1 MTETNDLDIVKS
13 IAYKY
18 RNIDAKDSFLD
29 ELIGEGYLGLAKAL
43 FGWKPKMASKMTYKY
58 VCINNAMLDYLR
70 KSTRNNNEI
79 NLEEGVEECLDEC
92 LDPEEIMIRKEEI
105 SEAEAKVLEIIS
117 ELSVR
122 EQDVLFNHILSD
134 EPDTLRTVA
143 KRYSCSKD
151 SIMRDK
157 KRILNM
163 LAIQNE
169 ITYV

>member
-1 MTETNDLDIVKS
+1 MEITNNDLDIVKS

-18 RNIDAKDSFLD
+18 RSVDAKDSFLD
-29 ELIGEGYLGLAKAL
+29 ELIGEGCLGLARAL
-43 FGWKPKMASKMTYKY
+43 IGWKPKVASRTTYNY
-58 VCINNAMLDYLR
+58 ACINNAMLDYLR

-79 NLEEGVEECLDEC
+79 NIEEGVDECLSDC

-105 SEAEAKVLEIIS
+105 NEAEQIVIEIIS
-117 ELSVR
+117 ELTVR
-122 EQDVLFNHILSD
+122 EQDVLFNHVLSD

-157 KRILNM
+157 KRILER
-163 LAIQNE
+163 IK
-169 ITYV
+169 I

>member
-1 MTETNDLDIVKS
+1 MKIINNDLDLVKS

-29 ELIGEGYLGLAKAL
+29 ELVGEGCLGLAKAL
-43 FGWKPKMASKMTYKY
+43 LGWKPKKASKPTYKY
-58 VCINNAMLDYLR
+58 ICINNAMLDYLR

-79 NLEEGVEECLDEC
+79 NIEEGVEECFEDC

-134 EPDTLRTVA
+134 EPDTLRTIT

-157 KRILNM
+157 KRILER
-163 LAIQNE
+163 LKI
-169 ITYV
+169 

>member
-1 MTETNDLDIVKS
+1 MDNDLDIVKS

-18 RNIDAKDSFLD
+18 RNVDAKDSFLD
-29 ELIGEGYLGLAKAL
+29 ELVGEGCVGLARAL
-43 FGWKPKMASKMTYKY
+43 LEWKPKLASKATYKY
-58 VCINNAMLDYLR
+58 TCINNAMLDYLR

-79 NLEEGVEECLDEC
+79 NLEEGVEECLDDC
-92 LDPEEIMIRKEEI
+92 LDPEEIIIRKEEI

-122 EQDVLFNHILSD
+122 EQDVLFNHVLSD
-134 EPDTLRTVA
+134 EPDTLRTIA

-157 KRILNM
+157 KRILER
-163 LAIQNE
+163 LKI
-169 ITYV
+169 

>member
-1 MTETNDLDIVKS
+1 METNDLDTVKS

-18 RNIDAKDSFLD
+18 RNVDAKDSFLD
-29 ELIGEGYLGLAKAL
+29 ELVGEGCIGLARAL
-43 FGWKPKMASKMTYKY
+43 LEWKPKLASKATYNY
-58 VCINNAMLDYLR
+58 TCINNAMLDYLR

-79 NLEEGVEECLDEC
+79 NLEEGVEEYLDEC

-122 EQDVLFNHILSD
+122 EQDVLFNHVLSD
-134 EPDTLRTVA
+134 EPDTLRTIA

-157 KRILNM
+157 KRILER
-163 LAIQNE
+163 LKI
-169 ITYV
+169 

>member
-1 MTETNDLDIVKS
+1 MEINDLDIVKN

-18 RNIDAKDSFLD
+18 RNVDAKDSFLD
-29 ELIGEGYLGLAKAL
+29 ELVGEGCLGLARAL
-43 FGWKPKMASKMTYKY
+43 LEWKPKLASKATYKY
-58 VCINNAMLDYLR
+58 TCINNAMLDYLR

-79 NLEEGVEECLDEC
+79 NIEEGVDECFEDC

-105 SEAEAKVLEIIS
+105 NEAEQIVIEIIS
-117 ELSVR
+117 ELTVR

-157 KRILNM
+157 KRILEK
-163 LAIQNE
+163 IK
-169 ITYV
+169 I

>member
-1 MTETNDLDIVKS
+1 MEITNNDLDMVKS

-18 RNIDAKDSFLD
+18 RSVDAKDSFLD
-29 ELIGEGYLGLAKAL
+29 ELIGEGCVGLAKAL
-43 FGWKPKMASKMTYKY
+43 FSWKPKKASKTTYKY
-58 VCINNAMLDYLR
+58 TCINNAMLDYLR

-79 NLEEGVEECLDEC
+79 NIEEGVDEC
-92 LDPEEIMIRKEEI
+92 FEDCLNPEEIMIRKEEI
-105 SEAEAKVLEIIS
+105 NEAEAKVLEIIS

-122 EQDVLFNHILSD
+122 EQDVLFNHVLSD

-157 KRILNM
+157 KRILERLKM
-163 LAIQNE
+163 
-169 ITYV
+169 

>member
-1 MTETNDLDIVKS
+1 MTETNDLDLVKS

-18 RNIDAKDSFLD
+18 RNIDAKNSFLD
-29 ELIGEGYLGLAKAL
+29 ELVGEGCLGLAKAL
-43 FGWKPKMASKMTYKY
+43 LGWKPKKASKPTYKY
-58 VCINNAMLDYLR
+58 ICINNAMLDYLR

-79 NLEEGVEECLDEC
+79 NIEEGVEECLDDC

-122 EQDVLFNHILSD
+122 EQDVLFNHVLSD

-157 KRILNM
+157 KRILER
-163 LAIQNE
+163 LKI
-169 ITYV
+169 

>member
-1 MTETNDLDIVKS
+1 MTETNDLDLVKS

-29 ELIGEGYLGLAKAL
+29 ELVGEGCLGLAKAL
-43 FGWKPKMASKMTYKY
+43 LGWKPKKASQATYKY
-58 VCINNAMLDYLR
+58 ICINNAMRDYLR

-79 NLEEGVEECLDEC
+79 NIEEGVDECFEDC

-117 ELSVR
+117 ELTVR
-122 EQDVLFNHILSD
+122 EQDVLFNHVLSD
-134 EPDTLRTVA
+134 EPDTLRTIA

-157 KRILNM
+157 KRILER
-163 LAIQNE
+163 LKI
-169 ITYV
+169 